1 MKAHRVIGISI
12 AMVLFAVSGFAA
24 EDAVGE
30 WKGEGPRGEFTIV
43 ISKEADG
50 SLTGQMITGR
60 GPNDL
65 TNVKLDGDQLSFVNR
80 LEFND
85 QSFELSFTGKI
96 DGDTFTG
103 TINTPR
109 GENPIELKRAG
120 GSGGIEA
127 LVGTWNLKG
136 ESRFGLMEHK
146 LVVTADG
153 KATYESSGRVS
164 EVTNLMIEG
173 NKVNFD
179 VTTYGGGGG
188 SYDVAFSGNF
198 DDEGLRGDIISNGAT
213 FVTLKAPRARD
224 IGLMVGTWNLTG
236 ESQYGPMDHKLVVTS
251 GGEFTYESEGEVSEV
266 TNLKIDGNSVSFEM
280 TVYGGGNAYDVAFQG
295 SFGDDGLTG
304 DVLTNGTSFALLK
317 ASRAE

>member
-1 MKAHRVIGISI
+1 MKAYRVIGISV
-12 AMVLFAVSGFAA
+12 ATVLFAVSGFAA
-24 EDAVGE
+24 EDAVGD

-43 ISKEADG
+43 ILKEASG
-50 SLTGQMITGR
+50 ALTGQMITGR
-60 GPNDL
+60 GANDL
-65 TNVKLDGDQLSFVNR
+65 TNVRLDGDQLSFVNR

-96 DGDTFTG
+96 DGGTFIG

-120 GSGGIEA
+120 GSGGIKG
-127 LVGTWNLKG
+127 LVGSWDLKG
-136 ESRFGLMEHK
+136 ESRVGLMEHK

-164 EVTNLMIEG
+164 EVTNLVIAG
-173 NKVNFD
+173 NEINFD
-179 VTTYGGGGG
+179 VTTYGGGN
-188 SYDVAFSGNF
+188 SYDVAFIGSF
-198 DDEGLRGDIISNGAT
+198 DDEGLRGDIISNGAS

-224 IGLMVGTWNLTG
+224 IGIMVGTWDLTG

-251 GGEFTYESEGEVSEV
+251 DGKFRYESEGQVSEV
-266 TNLKIDGNSVSFEM
+266 SNLKIDGNSVSFEM

-304 DVLTNGTSFALLK
+304 DVMTNGTSFALLK
-317 ASRAE
+317 APKTE